1 MIQVEVNKV
10 GPDEHEVRVVVPGEE
25 FERVYGEQL
34 ARLQA
39 RAKLP
44 GFRPGRTP
52 RHLVERRFGAQ
63 AREDAI
69 SELVQGHY
77 VEAIEQSG
85 LTPAVQPELD
95 VPAEQP
101 DEGFAFTLKVTTWPE
116 VKLADLSS
124 LSLEETAVEVTEEDV
139 QSVVDRLLD
148 NQVRYEA
155 EAERE
160 ARRGDE
166 VTIDFV
172 GFVDDEPFD
181 GGRGEDV
188 RLVLGSGQFIPGFE
202 DQLEG
207 ARAGDERT
215 VNVTFPANY
224 QHAALAGKPARFEVV
239 VKTVGA
245 PRKAE
250 NEQELAEMLGFE
262 DAAAMRA
269 DIRERL
275 QSEAAQASFE
285 SNRQAAFDALL
296 AGNEVRV
303 PEAMIRQDMRETRAR
318 LVRTMRE
325 QGMEVTPEMLNAPEY
340 EAEMR
345 RRAERSLAVS
355 LLLNALREAHGLTV
369 SDEELD
375 AAIEERA
382 AQYPEEQREAFRQW
396 LRGQQQQVEALRGE
410 LLEKKCVACII
421 EHAETRPV
429 RISLSEW
436 QRRQEAGGEQTNAD
450 EEGKEAS

>member
-10 GPDEHEVRVVVPGEE
+10 GPDEHEVRVLVPGEE
-25 FERVYGEQL
+25 FERVYAEHL

-39 RAKLP
+39 KARLP
-44 GFRPGRTP
+44 GFRPGKTP
-52 RHLVERRFGAQ
+52 RQLLEQRFGAQ
-63 AREDAI
+63 ARGDAI

-77 VEAIEQSG
+77 IEAIEKSG

-101 DEGFAFTLKVTTWPE
+101 EEGFAFTLKVTTWPD

-124 LSLEETAVEVTEEDV
+124 LSMDETTVEVTDEDV
-139 QSVVDRLLD
+139 QTVVNRLLD
-148 NQVRYEA
+148 NQVRYEV
-155 EAERE
+155 EADRE

-166 VTIDFV
+166 VVIDFV
-172 GFVDDEPFD
+172 GFVDNEPFE
-181 GGRGEDV
+181 GGRGEDAH
-188 RLVLGSGQFIPGFE
+188 LVLGSGQFIPGFE

-215 VNVTFPANY
+215 VSVTFPADY
-224 QHAALAGKPARFEVV
+224 RHANLAGKPARFEVV
-239 VKTVGA
+239 VKSVGA
-245 PRKAE
+245 PHKAE

-262 DAAAMRA
+262 DAEALRA
-269 DIRERL
+269 DIRQRL
-275 QSEAAQASFE
+275 QSEATQASFE

-296 AGNEVRV
+296 AANEVRV

-325 QGMEVTPEMLNAPEY
+325 QGLEVTPEMLNAPEY
-340 EAEMR
+340 EAELR

-355 LLLNALREAHGLTV
+355 LLLNAVRETHGLTV
-369 SDEELD
+369 SDEELN
-375 AAIEERA
+375 AAIEDRA
-382 AQYPEEQREAFRQW
+382 AQYPEEQREAFKQW
-396 LRGQQQQVEALRGE
+396 LRGQQQEVEALRGE

-421 EHAETRPV
+421 EHARTKPV

-436 QRRQEAGGEQTNAD
+436 QRRQEAAGDKANAD
-450 EEGKEAS
+450 EKGEEDS